1 MIATKKPRKLH
12 ARRSPRYTRPMR
24 AVVYTRFSPRRNA
37 SDSVSCEVQEDLCMD
52 LANLR
57 GWPVHS
63 MHRDEG
69 VSGKTMDRPGLEAAL
84 AELGPDD
91 VLLVYRRDRLA
102 RDLLLAELIR
112 RQVAAAGARIVAVEG
127 DVDGDADDPHLVF
140 VRQVM
145 DAVAELERKM
155 IAARTKASMR
165 AQQRAGK
172 RVGRY
177 APYGYRIDPDE
188 LTATWVADLPSA
200 GDTSFAGAVP
210 TADGEG
216 QLIFNYSSPVD
227 RGWWPWVVGQLRPTH
242 IYSVEVR
249 GLSEVA

>member
-177 APYGYRIDPDE
+177 APYGYRIDPDDPTRLLSNPDEQAAAARARE
-188 LTATWVADLPSA
+188 LMA
-200 GDTSFAGAVP
+200 
-210 TADGEG
+210 
-216 QLIFNYSSPVD
+216 Q
-227 RGWWPWVVGQLRPTH
+227 
-242 IYSVEVR
+242 
-249 GLSEVA
+249 GLSAYAVAKQLDQEYPDACRGKRWGKKTVAKIAERKQP